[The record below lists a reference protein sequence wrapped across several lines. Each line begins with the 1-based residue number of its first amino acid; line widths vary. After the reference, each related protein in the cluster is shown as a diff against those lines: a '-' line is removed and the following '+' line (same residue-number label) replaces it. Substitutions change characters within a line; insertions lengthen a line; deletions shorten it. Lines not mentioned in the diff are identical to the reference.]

1 MARRSGEVARMRAGM
16 RREAAMAWNRKR
28 MIYAGLLGA
37 LIMFVATLAV
47 MNFMSAEKQ
56 IERSLEHKYGVGD
69 PQFRRELGTLLGPTI
84 IDGNR
89 IQNLENGAEIFP
101 AMLAAVREAQHSINF
116 ETYIYWS
123 GDVGRTFARALEDRA
138 RAGVKVHV
146 LIDWVGSQKMEEALI
161 NEMKGAG
168 IEIQR
173 YHPLH
178 WYNLG
183 RMNNRTHR
191 KLLII
196 DGRVGFTGGVG
207 IADQWDGRAQD
218 PEHWRDSHYRLDGP
232 AVAQM
237 QAAFMDNWIKT
248 TGKVLQGVEYFPPLQ
263 PDGEALGQ
271 VFTSS
276 PSGGGDSMQLMY
288 LLSITAAEKTI
299 DISAAYFVPDE
310 LTRKALRAA
319 LLRGVRLRLIV
330 PGEHTDADVVRS
342 ASKSD
347 WGELLQAG
355 ALIYE
360 YQPTM
365 FHCKTMIVD
374 SQLVSVGSTN
384 FDNRSF
390 QLNDEANLNVYD
402 KRFAERLEDVFEQ
415 DLLRSRRVSYEQ
427 WRHRPWRQKVMEKM
441 SSLLGSQL

>member
-1 MARRSGEVARMRAGM
+1 
-16 RREAAMAWNRKR
+16 MAWDRKR
-28 MIYAGLLGA
+28 LIYAGLLGA
-37 LIMFVATLAV
+37 LATFVITLVV
-47 MNFMSAEKQ
+47 MNFTSAEKQ
-56 IERSLEHKYGVGD
+56 IERSLVHKYGVAD
-69 PQFRRELGTLLGPTI
+69 PQFRRELGTLLGPALI
-84 IDGNR
+84 GGNR
-89 IQNLENGAEIFP
+89 IQNLENGEEIFP
-101 AMLAAVREAQHSINF
+101 AMLGAVREAQQSINF

-123 GDVGRTFARALEDRA
+123 GQVGKSFAEALEERA

-146 LIDWVGSQKMEEALI
+146 LIDWVGSQKMEDALVR
-161 NEMKGAG
+161 EMKGAG
-168 IEIQR
+168 IQIER

-191 KLLII
+191 KLLVV
-196 DGRVGFTGGVG
+196 DGKVGFTGGVG
-207 IADQWDGRAQD
+207 IADQWDGHAQD
-218 PEHWRDSHYRLDGP
+218 PDHWRDSHYRVDGP

-237 QAAFMDNWIKT
+237 QAAFMDNWVKT
-248 TGKVLQGVEYFPPLQ
+248 TGKVLQGIEYFPPLQ
-263 PDGEALGQ
+263 ADATALGQ

-288 LLSITAAEKTI
+288 LLSIAAAEKSI

-355 ALIYE
+355 AQIYE
-360 YQPTM
+360 YGPTM

-402 KRFAERLEDVFEQ
+402 RVFAERLEGVFEQ
-415 DLLRSRRVSYEQ
+415 DLKQSRQITYEQ
-427 WRHRPWRQKVMEKM
+427 WKQRPLRQKMAEKVA
-441 SSLLGSQL
+441 SWLGSQL

>member
-1 MARRSGEVARMRAGM
+1 
-16 RREAAMAWNRKR
+16 
-28 MIYAGLLGA
+28 MIYAGLIGA
-37 LIMFVATLAV
+37 LVAIVVTLVA

-56 IERSLEHKYGVGD
+56 IQKSLEHRYGVSD
-69 PQFRRELGTLLGPTI
+69 PQFRRELGTLLGPAI

-89 IQNLENGAEIFP
+89 VQNLENGGQIFP
-101 AMLAAVREAQHSINF
+101 AMLDAVKSAKLSINF

-123 GDVGRTFARALEDRA
+123 GEVGKEFAEALSERA
-138 RAGVKVHV
+138 RQGVKVHV
-146 LIDWVGSQKMEEALI
+146 LLDWVGSQKMEESLVTQ
-161 NEMKGAG
+161 MKGAG
-168 IEIQR
+168 VEIER

-191 KLLII
+191 KLLVV

-207 IADQWDGRAQD
+207 IADQWNGNAQD
-218 PEHWRDSHYRLDGP
+218 PKHWRDSHYRLEGP

-248 TGKVLQGVEYFPPLQ
+248 TGKVLQGEAYFPKLEPL
-263 PDGEALGQ
+263 GEALGQ

-288 LLSITAAEKTI
+288 LLSITAAERTI
-299 DISAAYFVPDE
+299 DLSAAYFVPDE
-310 LTRKALRAA
+310 LTRRALRSA
-319 LLRGVRLRLIV
+319 LDRGVRLRIIV
-330 PGEHTDADVVRS
+330 PGKHIDAEVVRQ
-342 ASKSD
+342 ASRAD
-347 WGELLQAG
+347 WGELLEAG
-355 ALIYE
+355 AEIHE

-365 FHCKTMIVD
+365 FHCKTLIVD

-390 QLNDEANLNVYD
+390 RVNDEANLNVYD
-402 KRFAERLEDVFEQ
+402 KQFAERLEDVFEA
-415 DLLRSRRVSYEQ
+415 DLGRTTRITFEM
-427 WRHRPWRQKVMEKM
+427 WKKRPLRQKLMEKLA
-441 SSLLGSQL
+441 SLLSSQL